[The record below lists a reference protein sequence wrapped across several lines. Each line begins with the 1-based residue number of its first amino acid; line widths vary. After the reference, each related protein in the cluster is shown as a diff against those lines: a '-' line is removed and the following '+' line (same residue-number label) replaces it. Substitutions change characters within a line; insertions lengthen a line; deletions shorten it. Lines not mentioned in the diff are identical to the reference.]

1 MMKKDGLS
9 SSMSTVNSTIR
20 VDLVKSLPGAS

>member
-9 SSMSTVNSTIR
+9 SSMSTVNSTID